1 MQTGKTIRYRLLM
14 GMVMAVL
21 PSLLWADTEE
31 HNHRHPNF
39 VFILIDDLGWADLGC
54 YGSTF
59 YETPHIDRLA
69 ATGMRFT
76 AAYAAAPICSPT
88 RASIMSGKYPAR
100 INTTEWFGGPQPKG
114 YKRNTQLIP
123 ARYQDV
129 LPLEERT
136 VAEILKDA
144 GYTTFFAGK
153 WHLGHQG
160 YWPEEQGFDVN
171 KGGWTRGGPY
181 GGKKYFSP
189 YGNPR
194 LEDGPDGEHLPD
206 RLASETVK
214 FMEAHQNKPFLAYLS
229 FYSVHTPLIARPDL
243 QRKYEEKRK
252 SAPAD
257 RWGLEGQ
264 KKVRLVQNHAVYAG
278 MVEAV
283 DLAIGK
289 VLAGLQALKLE
300 ENTVV
305 FLMSDNGGVAT
316 DGGWPTSNLPLRG
329 GKGWLYEGGIREPL
343 IIRWPQVTTPGSE
356 CHMPVISTDFY
367 PTILDMAGLPLARQQ
382 HVDGVS
388 LAPLLRQAGP
398 LQRQAIF
405 WHFPHYSGGLG
416 GRPGSA
422 VREGDYKLIEFFE
435 DGHLELYNL
444 AEDIGEQTNLLQ
456 REPALAQEMHIL
468 LKQWRQELDAR
479 MPTPNPAYRK
489 D

>member
-1 MQTGKTIRYRLLM
+1 MQTGKAIRCSFLM
-14 GMVMAVL
+14 GMVIAVL
-21 PSLLWADTEE
+21 PALLLANTLP
-31 HNHRHPNF
+31 HNNTRPNF
-39 VFILIDDLGWADLGC
+39 VFILIDDLGWSDLGC
-54 YGSTF
+54 YGSSF

-76 AAYAAAPICSPT
+76 AAYAGAPVCSPT

-100 INTTEWFGGPQPKG
+100 INTTQWFGGPQPKG
-114 YKRNTQLIP
+114 YRRNTRLIP
-123 ARYQDV
+123 AGYQDV
-129 LPLEERT
+129 LPLEEKT
-136 VAEILKDA
+136 VAETLKDA
-144 GYTTFFAGK
+144 GYATFFAGK

-160 YWPEEQGFDVN
+160 YWPEEQGFDIN
-171 KGGWTRGGPY
+171 QGGWTRGGPY

-214 FMEAHQNKPFLAYLS
+214 FMETHQGKPFLAYLS

-243 QRKYEEKRK
+243 QRKYQEKQK

-257 RWGLEGQ
+257 RWGKEGP

-278 MVEAV
+278 MVEAM
-283 DLAIGK
+283 DLAVGK

-300 ENTVV
+300 QNTVV

-343 IIRWPQVTTPGSE
+343 IVRWPQVTEPGSE
-356 CHMPVISTDFY
+356 CHVPVISTDFY
-367 PTILDMAGLPLARQQ
+367 PTMLDMAGLSLARQQ

-388 LAPLLRQAGP
+388 LTPLLRQSAP
-398 LQRQAIF
+398 LQRQAIY
-405 WHFPHYSGGLG
+405 WHYPHYSGGLG

-422 VREGDYKLIEFFE
+422 IRMGDYKLIEFYE

-444 AEDIGEQTNLLQ
+444 VEDIGEQGNLLSK
-456 REPALAQEMHIL
+456 EPNRVKAMHALL
-468 LKQWRQELDAR
+468 RKWRHDVNAK
-479 MPTPNPAYRK
+479 MPSPNPAYREE
-489 D
+489 